1 MKNSN
6 SEHSS
11 KNTLSFK
18 GSIDSTSGK
27 KSIYGYVINLSNL
40 NSVVKTSIVIDDKDT
55 YTIECKSYK
64 KSLEQSYGSG
74 FHGFKIEIPHQY
86 RDGKEHEVKIL
97 VPGSTKDILCKS
109 ILRFSFI
116 KESTPLTPKDSK
128 EIITTTETKTKTNYD
143 NNAVSKSCLPI
154 ADSLTAHNKLSKN
167 NNVMVSVVIAAY
179 NCEDFIDQCI
189 QSLIDQTYRNFE
201 IICVD
206 DGSTDSTL
214 AKLKQYESKYDYI
227 HVYTQKNQYAGVARN
242 HGMKYAKGEY
252 LLFLD
257 SDDFFK
263 PDLLKLTT
271 EAAIKNNADIVVF
284 AGQEYDCLT
293 KEFNPCKFPVS
304 PSLFPK
310 DKTVFSSADFGEKL
324 FQANS
329 CLAWN
334 KLIKT
339 SFAKKH
345 GIKFGNTKSSNDTVF
360 VYTLLSLAERITL
373 VNEVLVNYRV
383 NNPKSL
389 QRSKAKH
396 WETLLLAF
404 FSLKKE
410 MIKFGTYE
418 KHKRTFVNKIL
429 QAICYYL
436 STIDENTQKVMISS
450 LTNKYFSLL
459 DLSDIKPQYIYNR
472 NFYNKWVE
480 INSKNYVPI
489 VYASN
494 NDYVPYMSVSIQSIL
509 DNISPNTVP
518 VFYVLID
525 NDFSQENCEILE
537 KQVRNYNSE
546 IRFIRA
552 DEYFDSNLKSRI
564 EHISIQTFYR
574 LAIPT
579 ILSCYNKVIY
589 IDGDTVVNGDISEL
603 YSTNVSDVYLAGV
616 IAPAFVN
623 KKHVSRLGI
632 DTKNYVNA
640 GVLVINNRLL
650 IKDKVQEH
658 FMKAIEKKYDC
669 MDQDI
674 LNVVCL
680 GKIRNI
686 DIKNNLM
693 TKYFSNY
700 DKYTEQWHIT
710 IDDFKNAMI
719 NPYII
724 HYADKVKPWNDS
736 KSPLASYFFMY
747 SINSPFFEMFKRR
760 YSSKNIENK

>member
-1 MKNSN
+1 MSN
-6 SEHSS
+6 
-11 KNTLSFK
+11 FK
-18 GSIDSTSGK
+18 ASIDSTSGR
-27 KSIYGYVINLSNL
+27 KSIYGYVINLSDTNAI
-40 NSVVKTSIVIDDKDT
+40 VRTSIVIDDKDS
-55 YTIECKSYK
+55 YPILCNSYK
-64 KSLEQSYGSG
+64 KFLEELYYSG
-74 FHGFKIEIPHQY
+74 FHGFKIEIPNKY

-97 VPGSTKDILCKS
+97 VPGSNNDIICKS
-109 ILRFSFI
+109 SLRFSLLD
-116 KESTPLTPKDSK
+116 ESESLINTIPDQTIPSEKSINITSESNPLIVKSN
-128 EIITTTETKTKTNYD
+128 TTLNDILSENTK
-143 NNAVSKSCLPI
+143 L
-154 ADSLTAHNKLSKN
+154 L
-167 NNVMVSVVIAAY
+167 VSVVIACY

-189 QSLIDQTYRNFE
+189 QSLIDQTYHNFE

-214 AKLKQYESKYDYI
+214 EKLKQYESKYDYI

-242 HGMKYAKGEY
+242 HGMEYAKGEY

-257 SDDFFK
+257 SDDFFE
-263 PDLLKLTT
+263 PNMLELTIGS
-271 EAAIKNNADIVVF
+271 ALKNNAEIVVF

-293 KEFNPCKFPVS
+293 HEFHPCKFPVS

-310 DKTVFSSADFGEKL
+310 AKTVFSSADFGEKL

-329 CLAWN
+329 CIAWN

-345 GIKFGNTKSSNDTVF
+345 SIKFGNTKSSNDTVF
-360 VYTLLSLAERITL
+360 VYSLLSLAERITL

-389 QRSKAKH
+389 QRSKSKH

-410 MIKFGTYE
+410 MIKLGTYE
-418 KHKRTFVNKIL
+418 KNKRTFVNKIL

-436 STIDENTQKVMISS
+436 STIDKNTQKVMNSS

-459 DLSDIKPQYIYNR
+459 DLRNIQPQYIYNK
-472 NFYNKWVE
+472 NFYSKWIE
-480 INSKNYVPI
+480 INSRQYIPI
-489 VYASN
+489 VYSSN

-509 DNISPNTVP
+509 DNISENSVP

-525 NDFSQENCEILE
+525 KDFSEENCKILQE
-537 KQVRNYNSE
+537 QVRNYNSE
-546 IRFIRA
+546 INFIKV
-552 DEYFDSNLKSRI
+552 DNYFDINLKSRI
-564 EHISIQTFYR
+564 DHISIQTFYR
-574 LAIPT
+574 LAIP
-579 ILSCYNKVIY
+579 IVLQCYNKLIY
-589 IDGDTVVNGDISEL
+589 LDCDTVVNGDITEL
-603 YSTNVSDVYLAGV
+603 YSTNVNDVYLSGV

-623 KKHVSRLGI
+623 KKHVVRLGI
-632 DTKNYVNA
+632 DTRNYINA

-650 IKDKVQEH
+650 IKDKVHKRFIE
-658 FMKAIEKKYDC
+658 AIDKKYDC

-674 LNVVCL
+674 LNVVCF

-686 DIKNNLM
+686 HIKNNLM

-700 DKYTEQWHIT
+700 NRYTDQWNIT
-710 IDDFKNAMI
+710 TDDFKNAI
-719 NPYII
+719 IKPYII
-724 HYADKVKPWNDS
+724 HYADKVKPWNDH

-747 SINSPFFEMFKRR
+747 SINSPFHDFFSKR
-760 YSSKNIENK
+760 YKIMTMN

>member
-1 MKNSN
+1 MKNKN
-6 SEHSS
+6 SEHAS
-11 KNTLSFK
+11 KNTSIFK

-27 KSIYGYVINLSNL
+27 KSIYGYVINVSNL
-40 NSVVKTSIVIDDKDT
+40 NSVVQTSIVIDDKESYIITCD
-55 YTIECKSYK
+55 SYK

-74 FHGFKIEIPHQY
+74 FHGFKIEIPDHY
-86 RDGKEHEVKIL
+86 HDGKEHDVKIL
-97 VPGSTKDILCKS
+97 VPGSINDILCRS
-109 ILRFSFI
+109 TLRFSLI
-116 KESTPLTPKDSK
+116 KESNNLPKNDSEIVPTP
-128 EIITTTETKTKTNYD
+128 TKTNPPKKGVD
-143 NNAVSKSCLPI
+143 KN
-154 ADSLTAHNKLSKN
+154 ADSKVNTPEEKSISTPNNSLNKN
-167 NNVMVSVVIAAY
+167 DNIMVSVVIAAY

-214 AKLKQYESKYDYI
+214 SKLKQYESKYDYV

-263 PDLLKLTT
+263 PNLLELTT

-373 VNEVLVNYRV
+373 IDEVLVNYRV

-459 DLSDIKPQYIYNR
+459 DLTDIKPQYIYNK

-494 NDYVPYMSVSIQSIL
+494 NDYVPYMAVSIQSIL
-509 DNISPNTVP
+509 DNTSPNTVP
-518 VFYVLID
+518 LFYVLID

-537 KQVRNYNSE
+537 KQVRSHNSE

-574 LAIPT
+574 LAIPS

-589 IDGDTVVNGDISEL
+589 LDGDTVVNGDIGEL
-603 YSTNVSDVYLAGV
+603 FSTNVSDVYLSGV

-650 IKDKVQEH
+650 IKDKVQER

-710 IDDFKNAMI
+710 TDDFKNAMI
-719 NPYII
+719 KPYII
-724 HYADKVKPWNDS
+724 HYADKIKPWNDP
-736 KSPLASYFFMY
+736 KSPLASYFYMY
-747 SINSPFFEMFKRR
+747 SINSPYFELFKKYR
-760 YSSKNIENK
+760 NKKI